1 MHNSRHGP
9 PHTTAT
15 SSSGEG
21 RAGSL
26 SAGGLIFS
34 PNSSAAALALSA
46 LAGTTAAPEPSS
58 VVTDAP
64 VGGGAG
70 RGRGASSTNPTK
82 AAAIV
87 HGFGGGRTALSS
99 MTSEKIPSCSN
110 SSPPHPHGNAEVRQA
125 GNGGSHLPPATRL
138 FSNNSNNT
146 ATVALDALTSAY
158 QQHQEQQSQQ
168 QTSNN
173 GGSWRVGGLVVDT
186 GVQNGGAGR
195 GGGGGAGEDQYQQYH
210 QDHRLHHHVDEDGY
224 PALPST
230 VTASSL
236 SSSTTSYSSSA
247 FSLSQNSFSSN
258 SNMNGGC
265 VGDDQRRQSFG
276 VTWAPTP
283 YGRSTS
289 SSSSTDGCGG
299 APTSMTMMGGGGPY
313 QTVCVVYIWTA
324 ASAYSAWMD
333 GYSRMDLA
341 CLVSSHFLFLTDIDT
356 SLSLSFY
363 SKKADQY
370 TPMFSMY
377 RGNHASQQGM
387 MSHVTPSP
395 PAGSMSLP
403 TPKKFKMELED
414 GTPVAVASDPAF
426 SAPDSALSYENHNLL
441 ATAYSRKKKSLGVLA
456 DNFLE
461 QYNSLTP
468 GTLIVIDEAAKVL
481 GVERRRIYD
490 IVNILE
496 SIGIVCKF
504 KKNTYSWMGL
514 ERLPSVFGTLQEMAI
529 PDHAEDAQK
538 FIGYEPPVP
547 PPSSSHEDVAEG
559 QILDSDA
566 AASTSAA
573 GPQTLMTK
581 SATTKSTKATR
592 SLSKLAQEFLQV
604 YLVGNQT
611 LSLPEASDKI
621 LGSATQEELITLGG
635 GPTNRTV
642 ANTIDLEEQRKL
654 RQAAARGL
662 KTKIRRL
669 YDIAN
674 VFLSVGLLTKV
685 ESKNGLDSR
694 RPHFQWSY
702 HLSAVEIYRLH
713 NNRVKQGGDSKEVGN
728 GIKL

>member
-1 MHNSRHGP
+1 M
-9 PHTTAT
+9 
-15 SSSGEG
+15 
-21 RAGSL
+21 
-26 SAGGLIFS
+26 
-34 PNSSAAALALSA
+34 
-46 LAGTTAAPEPSS
+46 
-58 VVTDAP
+58 
-64 VGGGAG
+64 
-70 RGRGASSTNPTK
+70 
-82 AAAIV
+82 
-87 HGFGGGRTALSS
+87 
-99 MTSEKIPSCSN
+99 
-110 SSPPHPHGNAEVRQA
+110 
-125 GNGGSHLPPATRL
+125 
-138 FSNNSNNT
+138 
-146 ATVALDALTSAY
+146 Y
-158 QQHQEQQSQQ
+158 
-168 QTSNN
+168 
-173 GGSWRVGGLVVDT
+173 
-186 GVQNGGAGR
+186 
-195 GGGGGAGEDQYQQYH
+195 
-210 QDHRLHHHVDEDGY
+210 
-224 PALPST
+224 
-230 VTASSL
+230 
-236 SSSTTSYSSSA
+236 
-247 FSLSQNSFSSN
+247 
-258 SNMNGGC
+258 
-265 VGDDQRRQSFG
+265 
-276 VTWAPTP
+276 
-283 YGRSTS
+283 
-289 SSSSTDGCGG
+289 
-299 APTSMTMMGGGGPY
+299 
-313 QTVCVVYIWTA
+313 
-324 ASAYSAWMD
+324 
-333 GYSRMDLA
+333 
-341 CLVSSHFLFLTDIDT
+341 
-356 SLSLSFY
+356 
-363 SKKADQY
+363 
-370 TPMFSMY
+370 SMY
-377 RGNHASQQGM
+377 RGNHASQQGI

-468 GTLIVIDEAAKVL
+468 GTLIIIDEAAKVL

-538 FIGYEPPVP
+538 FIGYEPPVTS
-547 PPSSSHEDVAEG
+547 PSSSCEDVAEG
-559 QILDSDA
+559 QIPDSDA

-573 GPQTLMTK
+573 DPQTLMTK

-702 HLSAVEIYRLH
+702 HLSAVDIYRLH
-713 NNRVKQGGDSKEVGN
+713 NNRVKEGGDSKEVGN